1 MANHPSALKRVR
13 QTRRRTK
20 RNRANTA
27 RLRTAL
33 RTARKALRRGDAKEA
48 GELFPATIEQ
58 IDKAAQKGVLHRN
71 AAARH
76 KSRLSKAVHRA
87 GVKA

>member
-13 QTRRRTK
+13 QTRHRTK

-33 RTARKALRRGDAKEA
+33 RQARKALRAGDATSA
-48 GELFPATIEQ
+48 RELLPATIEQ

-76 KSRLSKAVHRA
+76 KSRLSKAVA
-87 GVKA
+87 KAAQK